1 MEQLY
6 SIGTTNRYAML
17 GDDEDDP
24 GEVILPPGKEPTN
37 AKTAK
42 SEPVKENT
50 KTSKPAKGKENRDK
64 SLKQNK
70 VVDNANKG
78 RFS

>member
-24 GEVILPPGKEPTN
+24 GEVIMSPGKEPTS
-37 AKTAK
+37 AKTTK

-50 KTSKPAKGKENRDK
+50 KISKVPKGKENRDK
-64 SLKQNK
+64 SQKQNK
-70 VVDNANKG
+70 VVDNVNKG
-78 RFS
+78 